1 MLEIVVIVVVVVV
14 VVVRRR
20 LLRLLSTATG
30 AERTDEAALGAE
42 TLPELGAAG
51 RAGGFFWRAARSE
64 AWVRS
69 SFCSRAAIS
78 AGEAC

>member
-1 MLEIVVIVVVVVV
+1 V
-14 VVVRRR
+14 
-20 LLRLLSTATG
+20 LLLTATG
-30 AERTDEAALGAE
+30 AARPDETALGAE
-42 TLPELGAAG
+42 TLPELGTAG
-51 RAGGFFWRAARSE
+51 RAGGFFWSVARSE